1 MAEARNG
8 DVKRTASSISS
19 NGYEINLDA
28 FSKRLREF
36 YTNWRVHKQE
46 PWGGAEAIAVA
57 NPPTCEDF
65 RYLKSSAL
73 QTWLLGYEFPET
85 VMMFMGGRIH
95 FLCSQENASL
105 LEELK
110 KVSPNSFGIDIS
122 LHVKPKNND
131 GSSQMQE
138 IFQSVKTHCTVDPPV
153 VGWIAKEAPE
163 GPLLEKW
170 GEALKDTGFHLV
182 DIGGGFS
189 ELFARKDETEITNI
203 KRASGL
209 CASVLNKNVRPKL
222 KAIIDEEEKVTH
234 SSLMEDTENV
244 ILNPGM
250 VKVKLKAD
258 NVDVCYAPVFQS
270 GGVFDLRPGA
280 ESNDEHLCYDST
292 GVIICSIGS
301 RYKGYCSNIAR
312 TYIIEPDKV
321 QKRAY
326 KVLLKA
332 HEAAIT
338 SLQPGNTAATAYK
351 AAAEVVWKDGPEFLP
366 HLTKIAGTGI
376 GIEFRETG
384 LNLNAK
390 NDKVLDVGM
399 VFNVSLGFRDLRLQ
413 SNNPKTQVFSLLLSD
428 TVIITEKGPEIATG
442 MCSKS
447 FSIYSNDHD
456 EEPQNLPK
464 PKVDGNG
471 MEPRVTKTLLRS
483 GKQDM
488 IEEVHR
494 QHQAGLTRQKNE
506 ETARRFAVEGPG
518 SIDGQGSSKATDEL
532 VAYKNVED
540 IPFSRDLMIQI
551 DHKNE
556 AVLLPVYGL
565 MVPFHISTI
574 KSVTSQKDGGSSC
587 IHVIFNIP
595 GAGFDFNDVYLK
607 GISFRS
613 KDTRHVN
620 QVVQL
625 VKALLRR
632 HVLSRESMKSE
643 RVIPASQEKLQLS
656 KPKTISL
663 SDLLI
668 RPSFGGRGRKM
679 TGTLEGHLIG
689 FHYSTMKQ
697 EERVDIKYKNI
708 KHAIFQPAEKET
720 IALIHFHLHNHIMVG
735 NNKTKDVQFYAKV
748 RGVIATS
755 GSGKRSVY
763 DPDEAEVE
771 QQERDNKNKLNADFN
786 TFVMRMSELWKHSH
800 LKDLQL
806 VFDIP
811 SRELGFQGVPY
822 KACTFVIPTGNCL
835 VELLNSPFL
844 VITLSEIEIVNLERA
859 RLGESSFDMAIVF
872 KDFRQEVFLI
882 GNIPFIA
889 LDGIKVWLNSLN
901 LKYYESIANL
911 EWQPILKTIMADP
924 EQFIKDGGW
933 EFLNLEVSDSDSDN
947 SKEFDGSQPSEIEEE
962 SETDE
967 EDSDNASVVESED
980 EDEDRDLE
988 EEEGKTWYE
997 LEAKE
1002 RNTGREH
1009 GDGSD
1014 SEEKRLSGEVK
1025 SAAKSRLSEIRCSPG
1040 MPAKRL
1046 KVS

>member
-8 DVKRTASSISS
+8 DMKRTTSSKNCDVI
-19 NGYEINLDA
+19 A
-28 FSKRLREF
+28 FSKRLRAF
-36 YTNWRVHKQE
+36 YANWRDHKQE

-85 VMMFMGGRIH
+85 IMMFMEGRIH

-105 LEELK
+105 LEDLK
-110 KVSPNSFGIDIS
+110 NISPNSFAVEIFV
-122 LHVKPKNND
+122 HVKPKNND

-138 IFQSVKTHCTVDPPV
+138 IFQSVKMQCTVDPPV

-163 GPLLEKW
+163 GPLLERW
-170 GEALKDTGFHLV
+170 AEALKDTGFHLV

-189 ELFARKDETEITNI
+189 ELFAQKDETEITNI
-203 KRASGL
+203 KRASFL
-209 CASVLNKNVRPKL
+209 CASVLNNDVRPKL
-222 KAIIDEEEKVTH
+222 ELIIDEEKKVTH
-234 SSLMEDTENV
+234 STLMEETENV
-244 ILNPGM
+244 ILNPSM
-250 VKVKLKAD
+250 AKLRLKAE

-270 GGVFDLRPGA
+270 GGMFDLKPGA
-280 ESNDEHLCYDST
+280 ESNDEYLCYDTT

-301 RYKGYCSNIAR
+301 RYKSYCSNITR
-312 TYIIEPDKV
+312 TYIIEADKV
-321 QKRAY
+321 QKKAY

-338 SLQPGNTAATAYK
+338 SLQPGNTAANAYK
-351 AAAEVVWKDGPEFLP
+351 AAAEVVQKDGPEFLP

-390 NDKVLDVGM
+390 NDRVLDVGM

-428 TVIITEKGPEIATG
+428 TVIVTEKGPEIATV

-447 FSIYSNDHD
+447 FSNVLYSLNDHE
-456 EEPQNLPK
+456 EEPQNLTK
-464 PKVDGNG
+464 PKVDANG
-471 MEPRVTKTLLRS
+471 MEPGFTKKILRS
-483 GKQDM
+483 DKQEMVED
-488 IEEVHR
+488 VHG
-494 QHQAGLTRQKNE
+494 QHQVGLARQKNE
-506 ETARRFAVEGPG
+506 ETTRRFDVGV
-518 SIDGQGSSKATDEL
+518 SGSSDGHGPFNATEEL

-556 AVLLPVYGL
+556 AVLLPVYGI

-595 GAGFDFNDVYLK
+595 WAGFNANDIYLK
-607 GISFRS
+607 GISFHS

-625 VKALLRR
+625 VKALKA
-632 HVLSRESMKSE
+632 HVASRESMKSE
-643 RVIPASQEKLQLS
+643 KAIPVSQEKLQVS
-656 KPKTISL
+656 KTKPIKL

-679 TGTLEGHLIG
+679 TGTLEAHWNG
-689 FHYSTMKQ
+689 FHFSTMKQ
-697 EERVDIKYKNI
+697 EERVDIMYRNI
-708 KHAIFQPAEKET
+708 KHAFFQPAEKEMIT
-720 IALIHFHLHNHIMVG
+720 LIHFHLHNYIMVG

-763 DPDEAEVE
+763 DPDEVEAE
-771 QQERDNKNKLNADFN
+771 QQGRDSKNKLNADFSI
-786 TFVMRMSELWKHSH
+786 FVMRVSELWRHSP

-806 VFDIP
+806 VFDVP

-822 KACTFVIPTGNCL
+822 KACTFIVPTGNCL

-844 VITLSEIEIVNLERA
+844 VITLNEIEIVNLERA
-859 RLGESSFDMAIVF
+859 RLGGNSFDMAIVF
-872 KDFRQEVFLI
+872 KDFRLEVFRI
-882 GNIPFIA
+882 DNIPSIS
-889 LDGIKVWLNSLN
+889 LDGIKLWFNSMN
-901 LKYYESIANL
+901 IKHYESIANL
-911 EWQPILKTIMADP
+911 DWKPILQTIMANT
-924 EQFIKDGGW
+924 EQFRKDGSW
-933 EFLNLEVSDSDSDN
+933 EFLNLEVSDSDSDD

-967 EDSDNASVVESED
+967 EDSDNASVVGSEED
-980 EDEDRDLE
+980 EDEDIDLE

-1002 RNTGREH
+1002 RNTGRED

-1014 SEEKRLSGEVK
+1014 SEEKRLHCEVK
-1025 SAAKSRLSEIRCSPG
+1025 SAAQSRLQEIRYSRG
-1040 MPAKRL
+1040 MPVKRY
-1046 KVS
+1046 KVR

>member
-8 DVKRTASSISS
+8 DVKRAASSKSS
-19 NGYEINLDA
+19 NGYGINVDA
-28 FSKRLREF
+28 VSKRLQAF
-36 YTNWRVHKQE
+36 YANWRDHKQE
-46 PWGGAEAIAVA
+46 LWGGAEAIAVA

-85 VMMFMGGRIH
+85 IMMFLEGRIH
-95 FLCSQENASL
+95 FLCSQENAAL
-105 LEELK
+105 LEDLK
-110 KVSPNSFGIDIS
+110 KVSTNSFCIDIL

-138 IFQSVKTHCTVDPPV
+138 IFQSVKAKCTVDPPV

-170 GEALKDTGFHLV
+170 GEALRDTGFHLV

-203 KRASGL
+203 RRASFL
-209 CASVLNKNVRPKL
+209 CASVLNNDVRPKL
-222 KAIIDEEEKVTH
+222 EVIIDEEKKVTH

-244 ILNPGM
+244 ILNPSM
-250 VKVKLKAD
+250 AKVKLKAE

-270 GGVFDLRPGA
+270 GGVFDLKPGA
-280 ESNDEHLCYDST
+280 ESNDEHLCYDAA

-301 RYKGYCSNIAR
+301 RYKSYCSNIAR
-312 TYIIEPDKV
+312 TYIIEPDEF
-321 QKRAY
+321 QKKTY

-338 SLQPGNTAATAYK
+338 SLQPGNTAAIAYK
-351 AAAEVVWKDGPEFLP
+351 AAAEVVQKDGPEFLP

-390 NDKVLDVGM
+390 NDRVLCVGM

-413 SNNPKTQVFSLLLSD
+413 SNDPKTQVFSLLLSD
-428 TVIITEKGPEIATG
+428 TVIVTEKGPEIATG

-447 FSIYSNDHD
+447 FSSVLYSNDHE

-464 PKVDGNG
+464 HKAEANG
-471 MEPRVTKTLLRS
+471 MEPRITKTILRS
-483 GKQDM
+483 EKQDM

-494 QHQAGLTRQKNE
+494 QHQVGLARQKNE
-506 ETARRFAVEGPG
+506 ETVRSLALGGPG
-518 SIDGQGSSKATDEL
+518 SSDGQGYFKATDEL
-532 VAYKNVED
+532 VAYRNVED

-556 AVLLPVYGL
+556 TVLLPLYGL

-595 GAGFDFNDVYLK
+595 GDGFNVNDICLK
-607 GISFRS
+607 EISYRS

-625 VKALLRR
+625 VKALRG
-632 HVLSRESMKSE
+632 HVASRESMKSE
-643 RVIPASQEKLQLS
+643 RVIPVSEEKKQLS
-656 KPKTISL
+656 KTKPIRL
-663 SDLLI
+663 SDILI

-679 TGTLEGHLIG
+679 TGTLEGHWIG
-689 FHYSTMKQ
+689 FHYSTTKQ
-697 EERVDIKYKNI
+697 EERVEIMYKNI
-708 KHAIFQPAEKET
+708 KHAFFQAAEKKMNT
-720 IALIHFHLHNHIMVG
+720 LIHFHLHNHIMVG
-735 NNKTKDVQFYAKV
+735 NNKTKDVQFFARV
-748 RGVIATS
+748 RGVSTTS
-755 GSGKRSVY
+755 GSGKRSLY
-763 DPDEAEVE
+763 DPDEVEVE
-771 QQERDNKNKLNADFN
+771 QQDRDSKSKLNADFD
-786 TFVMRMSELWKHSH
+786 TFVTRMSELWKLSH
-800 LKDLQL
+800 LKNLQL
-806 VFDIP
+806 VFDVP
-811 SRELGFQGVPY
+811 LMKLAFQGVPY
-822 KACTFVIPTGNCL
+822 KACTSIVPTVKCL
-835 VELLNSPFL
+835 VDLLNPPYL
-844 VITLSEIEIVNLERA
+844 IITLSEIEIVNLERTC
-859 RLGESSFDMAIVF
+859 LGKNSFDMAIVF
-872 KDFRQEVFLI
+872 KDLRREVFLI
-882 GNIPFIA
+882 CSIPSRA
-889 LDGIKVWLNSLN
+889 LDGIRVWLNSVN
-901 LKYYESIANL
+901 IKYYESIANL
-911 EWQPILKTIMADP
+911 EWQPILETIMADP
-924 EQFIKDGGW
+924 EQFYKDGGW
-933 EFLNLEVSDSDSDN
+933 EFLNLEVSDSDSDS
-947 SKEFDGSQPSEIEEE
+947 SKEFDGSQPSETEEE

-988 EEEGKTWYE
+988 EEEG
-997 LEAKE
+997 
-1002 RNTGREH
+1002 REH

-1014 SEEKRLSGEVK
+1014 SEENMLYREVK
-1025 SAAKSRLSEIRCSPG
+1025 SAAAPGIRYSRG
-1040 MPAKRL
+1040 MPVKRF
-1046 KVS
+1046 KIR

>member
-8 DVKRTASSISS
+8 DVKRAATSKNSK
-19 NGYEINLDA
+19 GYEINLDA
-28 FSKRLREF
+28 FIKRLREF
-36 YTNWRVHKQE
+36 YANWRDHKHE

-85 VMMFMGGRIH
+85 IMMFMEGRIH
-95 FLCSQENASL
+95 FLCSQEIASL
-105 LEELK
+105 LEDLK
-110 KVSPNSFGIDIS
+110 NLSSKSFGIDIFF
-122 LHVKPKNND
+122 HIKPTNND

-138 IFQSVKTHCTVDPPV
+138 IFQSVKTQCVVDPPV

-189 ELFARKDETEITNI
+189 ELFARKDETEIKNI
-203 KRASGL
+203 KRASIL
-209 CASVLNKNVRPKL
+209 CASVLNNYVRPKL
-222 KAIIDEEEKVTH
+222 EEIIDEEKKVTH

-244 ILNPGM
+244 ILNPSM
-250 VKVKLKAD
+250 AKVKLKVE

-270 GGVFDLRPGA
+270 GGVFDLKPGA
-280 ESNDEHLCYDST
+280 ESNDEHLCYDAT

-312 TYIIEPDKV
+312 TYIIEADKV
-321 QKRAY
+321 QKKAY
-326 KVLLKA
+326 KLLLKA
-332 HEAAIT
+332 HQAAVT
-338 SLQPGNTAATAYK
+338 SLRPGSTAATAYK
-351 AAAEVVWKDGPEFLP
+351 AAAEVVHKDGPEFLP

-376 GIEFRETG
+376 GIEYRESG
-384 LNLNAK
+384 LNLNVK

-428 TVIITEKGPEIATG
+428 TVIVREKGPEIATA

-447 FSIYSNDHD
+447 LPDVLFSNDY
-456 EEPQNLPK
+456 EEELPK
-464 PKVDGNG
+464 PIVDANG
-471 MEPRVTKTLLRS
+471 MEPCVSKTILRS
-483 GKQDM
+483 DKQDM
-488 IEEVHR
+488 IDEVHG
-494 QHQAGLTRQKNE
+494 QHQAGLARQKNE
-506 ETARRFAVEGPG
+506 ETATRFAVGSPG
-518 SIDGQGSSKATDEL
+518 SNDGQGCSKVTYDL

-556 AVLLPVYGL
+556 AVLLPIYGL

-595 GAGFDFNDVYLK
+595 GAGFNLNDIYLK

-625 VKALLRR
+625 VKALRG
-632 HVLSRESMKSE
+632 HVSSRESIKPE
-643 RVIPASQEKLQLS
+643 RVIPVSQEKMQLS
-656 KPKTISL
+656 KTKPIRL

-679 TGTLEGHLIG
+679 TGALEGQWLG
-689 FHYSTMKQ
+689 FRYSTMKQ
-697 EERVDIKYKNI
+697 EERVDIAYKNI
-708 KHAIFQPAEKET
+708 KHAFFQPADKEMIT
-720 IALIHFHLHNHIMVG
+720 LVHFHLHNCVMVG

-755 GSGKRSVY
+755 GNGKRSVY
-763 DPDEAEVE
+763 DPDEVEVE
-771 QQERDNKNKLNADFN
+771 QQERDSKNKLNAEFN
-786 TFVMRMSELWKHSH
+786 TFVLRMSELWKHSH

-806 VFDIP
+806 MFDTP
-811 SRELGFQGVPY
+811 SRKLGFQGVPF
-822 KACTFVIPTGNCL
+822 KAYTFIFPTGNCL
-835 VELLNSPFL
+835 IELLNSPFL

-859 RLGESSFDMAIVF
+859 RLGENSFDMAIVF
-872 KDFRQEVFLI
+872 KDFRREVFLI
-882 GNIPFIA
+882 CNIPFIA
-889 LDGIKVWLNSLN
+889 LDGIKLWLNSLSI
-901 LKYYESIANL
+901 KYYESIANL
-911 EWQPILKTIMADP
+911 DWQPILKTIMVDR

-933 EFLNLEVSDSDSDN
+933 EFLNLEVSDSDSDY
-947 SKEFDGSQPSEIEEE
+947 SKEFDASQPSEIEEE

-967 EDSDNASVVESED
+967 QDSDNASVVESED

-988 EEEGKTWYE
+988 EEEGKTSYE
-997 LEAKE
+997 LEANE
-1002 RNTGREH
+1002 RNIGREH
-1009 GDGSD
+1009 ADGAD
-1014 SEEKRLSGEVK
+1014 SEERRLCCEVK
-1025 SAAKSRLSEIRCSPG
+1025 SAAKSRLPEIRCSQG
-1040 MPAKRL
+1040 MPEKRL
-1046 KVS
+1046 KVR

>member
-8 DVKRTASSISS
+8 DVKRAASSKCS
-19 NGYEINLDA
+19 NGYQFDVDA
-28 FSKRLREF
+28 FSKRLQAF
-36 YTNWRVHKQE
+36 YANWRDHKQE

-85 VMMFMGGRIH
+85 IMMFMEGKIH
-95 FLCSQENASL
+95 FLCSQENAAV
-105 LEELK
+105 LEDLK
-110 KVSPNSFGIDIS
+110 KVSPNSFCIDIL

-138 IFQSVKTHCTVDPPV
+138 IFQSVKAQCTVDLPV

-163 GPLLEKW
+163 GALLEKW

-203 KRASGL
+203 RRASFL
-209 CASVLNKNVRPKL
+209 CASVLNNNVRPRL
-222 KAIIDEEEKVTH
+222 EVIIDEEKKVTH
-234 SSLMEDTENV
+234 SCLMEDTETV
-244 ILNPGM
+244 ILNPSM
-250 VKVKLKAD
+250 AKVKLKAE

-270 GGVFDLRPGA
+270 GGVFDLKPGA
-280 ESNDEHLCYDST
+280 ESNDEYLCHDAT

-301 RYKGYCSNIAR
+301 RYKSYCSNIAR
-312 TYIIEPDKV
+312 TYIIEPDEF
-321 QKRAY
+321 QKKAY

-332 HEAAIT
+332 HEGAIT
-338 SLQPGNTAATAYK
+338 SLRPGNTAAIAYK
-351 AAAEVVWKDGPEFLP
+351 AAAEVVQKDGPEFLP

-390 NDKVLDVGM
+390 NDRVLFPGM

-428 TVIITEKGPEIATG
+428 TVIMTEKGPEIATG

-447 FSIYSNDHD
+447 LLSVLYSNDHE

-464 PKVDGNG
+464 HKAEANG
-471 MEPRVTKTLLRS
+471 MEPRITKTILRS
-483 GKQDM
+483 DKQDV

-494 QHQAGLTRQKNE
+494 QHQVGLARKKND
-506 ETARRFAVEGPG
+506 ETVRRLASGGPG
-518 SIDGQGSSKATDEL
+518 SSDGQGCFKATDEL
-532 VAYKNVED
+532 VAYRNVED

-556 AVLLPVYGL
+556 TVLLPVYGL

-587 IHVIFNIP
+587 IRVIFNLP
-595 GAGFDFNDVYLK
+595 GDGFNVNDIYVK
-607 GISFRS
+607 EISFRS

-625 VKALLRR
+625 VKALRG
-632 HVLSRESMKSE
+632 HVASRESMKPE
-643 RVIPASQEKLQLS
+643 RVIPVSQEKMQLS
-656 KPKTISL
+656 KTKPIRL
-663 SDLLI
+663 SDILI

-679 TGTLEGHLIG
+679 TGTLEGHSIG

-697 EERVDIKYKNI
+697 EERVEIMYKNI
-708 KHAIFQPAEKET
+708 KHAFFQQAEKKT
-720 IALIHFHLHNHIMVG
+720 ITLIHFHLHNHIMVG
-735 NNKTKDVQFYAKV
+735 NNKTKDVQFYARV
-748 RGVIATS
+748 SGVSATS
-755 GSGKRSVY
+755 GSGKRSLY
-763 DPDEAEVE
+763 DPDEVEVE
-771 QQERDNKNKLNADFN
+771 QQERDNRRKLKADFS
-786 TFVMRMSELWKHSH
+786 TFVTGMSEQWKHSH

-806 VFDIP
+806 VFDVP
-811 SRELGFQGVPY
+811 LMNLAFQGVPY
-822 KACTFVIPTGNCL
+822 KACTTIVPTVNCL
-835 VELLNSPFL
+835 VDLLNPPYL

-859 RLGESSFDMAIVF
+859 RLGENSFDMAIVF
-872 KDFRQEVFLI
+872 KDLRRDVFLI
-882 GNIPFIA
+882 GNIPSIA
-889 LDGIKVWLNSLN
+889 LDGIRVWFNSVN
-901 LKYYESIANL
+901 IKYYESIANL
-911 EWQPILKTIMADP
+911 EWQPILQTIMADP
-924 EQFIKDGGW
+924 EQFKKDGGW

-947 SKEFDGSQPSEIEEE
+947 SKEFVSDGSQPSEIEME

-967 EDSDNASVVESED
+967 EDSDNASVVDSEED

-988 EEEGKTWYE
+988 EEEG
-997 LEAKE
+997 
-1002 RNTGREH
+1002 REH

-1014 SEEKRLSGEVK
+1014 SEEKNLYHEVK
-1025 SAAKSRLSEIRCSPG
+1025 SAAKSQFPGIRYSRG
-1040 MPAKRL
+1040 MPVKRF
-1046 KVS
+1046 KVR